1 MELKDLIKQ
10 YKIKT
15 GYNNA
20 TTAKLLGVS
29 KPTIGRWVSGEV
41 NRLQEETANKFSE
54 LLGYDV
60 NKVLNDNLS
69 SFKKPI
75 LGMVKAGYD
84 LFLEDNYLG
93 ESEVTY
99 DEYNDGDF
107 FLEVVGNSMI
117 GDGIIDG
124 SLIYVRKTKHV
135 NSGKI
140 AVVQVGDEVT
150 VKKVIFKADTL
161 ILEASNPS
169 VENRYFTKEEIIN
182 LPVNVIGE
190 VLYSKTEY

>member
-20 TTAKLLGVS
+20 TIAKLLGVS

-140 AVVQVGDEVT
+140 AVVQVDDEVT

>member
-20 TTAKLLGVS
+20 TIAKLLGVS

-99 DEYNDGDF
+99 GEYNDGDF

>member
-1 MELKDLIKQ
+1 MELKDIIKQ
-10 YKIKT
+10 LKKKT

-20 TTAKLLGVS
+20 TIARILGVS
-29 KPTIGRWVSGEV
+29 KPTVGRWVDGEV
-41 NRLQEETANKFSE
+41 THLKEDTATRLSE
-54 LLGYDV
+54 MLGYDV
-60 NKVLNDNLS
+60 SKILNNDLV

-84 LFLEDNYLG
+84 LFLESNYLG

-99 DEYNDGDF
+99 DEYNNGDF
-107 FLEVVGNSMI
+107 FLEVVGDSMI

-124 SLIYVRKTKHV
+124 SLIYVRKNNNV
-135 NSGKI
+135 PSGKI
-140 AVVQVGDEVT
+140 AVVKVGDEVT
-150 VKKVIFKADTL
+150 VKRIIIKDETL

-169 VENRYFTKEEIIN
+169 VKNRYFSKAEVEELRIQI
-182 LPVNVIGE
+182 IGE

>member
-20 TTAKLLGVS
+20 TIAKLLGVS

>member
-20 TTAKLLGVS
+20 TIAKLLGVS

-107 FLEVVGNSMI
+107 FLEVVGDSMI